1 MSGDLTRLYA
11 GEETCSRG
19 VGALIPLP
27 VVEEAAY

>member
-1 MSGDLTRLYA
+1 MGGDLNRLYT

-27 VVEEAAY
+27 AVEEVAY